1 MRHHMTRFKDDEI
14 MQYNFAIVDKI
25 KTVAEK
31 KGVTP
36 AQLCLAWVSSLSP
49 VMLPIPGSSY
59 VVRSRVKLLAD
70 LFFTCRKS
78 TRTLENLQAG
88 DVVLSADELKAVTE
102 AVESHE
108 VRGDRYGGQT
118 EKEAHLWQ

>member
-1 MRHHMTRFKDDEI
+1 

-31 KGVTP
+31 KGVTL

-49 VMLPIPGSSY
+49 VMVPIPGSSY
-59 VVRSRVKLLAD
+59 GCRSRLRPLSD
-70 LFFTCRKS
+70 FLIYRKS
-78 TRTLENLQAG
+78 TRTLENLRAG
-88 DVVLSADELKAVTE
+88 DIVLSADEVKTINE

-108 VRGDRYGGQT
+108 VRGDRYFGQT
-118 EKEAHLWQ
+118 DEEAHLWQ

>member
-25 KTVAEK
+25 KTIAEK

-70 LFFTCRKS
+70 LFLRAGSRRVHWKTSKLV
-78 TRTLENLQAG
+78 TLSCPLM
-88 DVVLSADELKAVTE
+88 S
-102 AVESHE
+102 
-108 VRGDRYGGQT
+108 
-118 EKEAHLWQ
+118 